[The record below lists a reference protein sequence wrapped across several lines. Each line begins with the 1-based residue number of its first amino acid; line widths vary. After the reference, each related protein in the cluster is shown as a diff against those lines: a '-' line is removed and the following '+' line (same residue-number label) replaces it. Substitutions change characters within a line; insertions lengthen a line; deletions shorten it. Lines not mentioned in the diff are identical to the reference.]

1 MDLSTYTLPAGRSLV
16 LRTSKADGTSRDGF
30 QWPAG
35 TPDAPAPV
43 EAPDWNPEPTCG
55 RGLHGALRGVG
66 NGSLFSWADDA
77 LWQVVEVP
85 MASIVDLGGK
95 IKFPAGRVIYAG
107 DRETAT
113 ALVQRV
119 YPDAAVIGGTATA
132 GDDGT
137 ATAGDW
143 GTATAGDRGTATAG
157 DRGSATA
164 GDRGSATAGDDGTA
178 TAGDRGTATA
188 GEYGTLCIRYWGGAR
203 YRLAVGYVG
212 EDGIAPGV
220 AYRVDPS
227 GSFVPA

>member
-1 MDLSTYTLPAGRSLV
+1 MIDLSTYTLPAGHSLV

-157 DRGSATA
+157 
-164 GDRGSATAGDDGTA
+164 
-178 TAGDRGTATA
+178 
-188 GEYGTLCIRYWGGAR
+188 EYGTLCIRYWGGAR